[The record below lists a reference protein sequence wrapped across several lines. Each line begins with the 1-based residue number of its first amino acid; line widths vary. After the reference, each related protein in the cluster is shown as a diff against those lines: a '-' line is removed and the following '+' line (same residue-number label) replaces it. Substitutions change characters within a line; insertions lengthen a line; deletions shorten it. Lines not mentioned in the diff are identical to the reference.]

1 MKKAALLIDGAYLR
15 AVATKNHRLDSVNYT
30 ADFIKKF
37 ALKCFDKKEEELFRI
52 FYYDCLPN
60 KKPQRYPVSG
70 REYVST
76 TEALWQNDLPRQKYF
91 AVRLG
96 GAVHFRGW
104 RRTRWDQRK
113 PPDDSDYKPNYEQKG
128 VDMRIGLD
136 IATFSYERTVERIIL
151 VTGDTDFIPA
161 MKMARRSGL
170 QVVLVQLVKL
180 SHVWGLL
187 PHTDIVRK
195 ISLSNKET

>member
-1 MKKAALLIDGAYLR
+1 
-15 AVATKNHRLDSVNYT
+15 
-30 ADFIKKF
+30 
-37 ALKCFDKKEEELFRI
+37 
-52 FYYDCLPN
+52 
-60 KKPQRYPVSG
+60 
-70 REYVST
+70 
-76 TEALWQNDLPRQKYF
+76 
-91 AVRLG
+91 
-96 GAVHFRGW
+96 
-104 RRTRWDQRK
+104 
-113 PPDDSDYKPNYEQKG
+113 
-128 VDMRIGLD
+128 MRIGLD
-136 IATFSYERTVERIIL
+136 MATFSYERTVERIIL